1 MLYYNENYHFERQKT
16 CAKTRRHNCEHIWKR
31 ISNSKKNV
39 KKIVSEC
46 FKSFRDSRREVYVV
60 CMHEYK

>member
-1 MLYYNENYHFERQKT
+1 MKIIILKDKKHAQKQDDT
-16 CAKTRRHNCEHIWKR
+16 TVKHIWKR